1 MIVASLSDSARYESL
16 NPLFKRAFDFV
27 RETDAASLQP
37 GPHVLEEDALIVM
50 VNEPEMKK
58 PEKARMEVHD
68 RFIDIHVPL
77 SREEGFMWKDRAV
90 LEKPSEPFDGEK
102 DAQHYD
108 DAPDTSFAVKLGQF
122 AVFFP
127 EDAHAGC
134 IGAGRLRKLVI
145 KVRTA

>member
-1 MIVASLSDSARYESL
+1 MIIASLSDSARYEFL
-16 NPLFKRAFDFV
+16 NPLFQRAFSFA
-27 RETDAASLQP
+27 REAGSASLEP
-37 GPHVLEEDALIVM
+37 GPLVLKEDALIVM
-50 VNEPEMKK
+50 VNESVMKN

-77 SREEGFMWKDRAV
+77 SREEGFAWKERAA
-90 LEKPSEPFDGEK
+90 LEKPSEPFNKEK

-108 DAPDTSFAVKLGQF
+108 DAPDVSFVVKPGQF

-134 IGAGRLRKLVI
+134 IGEGKICKLVI
-145 KVRTA
+145 KVKTA

>member
-1 MIVASLSDSARYESL
+1 MIIASLSDSFRYESL

-27 RETDAASLQP
+27 READLDSLDP

-50 VNEPEMKK
+50 VNEPVMKK

-77 SREEGFMWKDRAV
+77 SREEGFTWKNRAD
-90 LEKPSEPFDGEK
+90 LETPSEPFHVEK

-108 DAPDTSFAVKLGQF
+108 DAADASFVVKPGQF

-134 IGAGRLRKLVI
+134 IGEGTIRKLVI
-145 KVRTA
+145 KIRTA

>member
-1 MIVASLSDSARYESL
+1 MCIRDS
-16 NPLFKRAFDFV
+16 
-27 RETDAASLQP
+27 
-37 GPHVLEEDALIVM
+37 LEEDALIVM
-50 VNEPEMKK
+50 VNEPAMKK

-77 SREEGFMWKDRAV
+77 SREEGFAWKDRSA
-90 LEKPSEPFDGEK
+90 LEKPSEPFNMEK

-108 DAPDTSFAVKLGQF
+108 DAPDTSFTVKPGQF

-134 IGAGRLRKLVI
+134 IGEGALRKLVI

>member
-1 MIVASLSDSARYESL
+1 MIIASLSDAARYENL

-27 RETDAASLQP
+27 READFSTLEP
-37 GPHVLEEDALIVM
+37 GPHVLEKDALIVM
-50 VNEPEMKK
+50 VNEPVMKK
-58 PEKARMEVHD
+58 PENARMEVHD

-77 SREEGFMWKDRAV
+77 TREEGFTWKDRAA
-90 LEKPSEPFDGEK
+90 LETPSEPFHREK

-108 DAPDTSFAVKLGQF
+108 DAADTSFVVKPGQF

-134 IGAGRLRKLVI
+134 IGEGTIRKLVI